1 MVHRPPPP
9 AAAGARPLGARRAFS
24 HAPAV
29 PGSHGVQG
37 MCGDGFTG
45 RQVRI
50 HRWAH
55 EPGTWADL
63 LTEHGFTDVR
73 VWGEPAPEPD
83 HVGTLI
89 GTARRG

>member
-1 MVHRPPPP
+1 
-9 AAAGARPLGARRAFS
+9 
-24 HAPAV
+24 
-29 PGSHGVQG
+29 

-45 RQVRI
+45 RQVWI